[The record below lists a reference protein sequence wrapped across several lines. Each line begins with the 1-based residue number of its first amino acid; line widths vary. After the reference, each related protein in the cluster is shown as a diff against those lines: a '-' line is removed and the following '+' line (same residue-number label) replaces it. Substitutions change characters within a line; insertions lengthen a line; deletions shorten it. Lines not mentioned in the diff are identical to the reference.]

1 MTMLEQQEQ
10 VENTE
15 QYTEQKFGIW
25 NSKYSNYK
33 KMLYNTQKR
42 EKRSIII
49 SRTCKTIEISG
60 TQRN

>member
-1 MTMLEQQEQ
+1 MHTAYKIQKKLMTMLEQQEQ

-33 KMLYNTQKR
+33 KLKSHTYKS
-42 EKRSIII
+42 RS
-49 SRTCKTIEISG
+49 
-60 TQRN
+60 